1 MKKHGLL
8 FKTLGYDL
16 FIKKHMLKLDKNV
29 LITDHKHKLQSPI
42 SVVWSN
48 LGKKRIKDGTQKQQ
62 DRGVN

>member
-1 MKKHGLL
+1 
-8 FKTLGYDL
+8 
-16 FIKKHMLKLDKNV
+16 MLKLDKNV

>member
-1 MKKHGLL
+1 
-8 FKTLGYDL
+8 
-16 FIKKHMLKLDKNV
+16 MLKLDKNV

-48 LGKKRIKDGTQKQQ
+48 LGKKRIIILKGGTQKQQ